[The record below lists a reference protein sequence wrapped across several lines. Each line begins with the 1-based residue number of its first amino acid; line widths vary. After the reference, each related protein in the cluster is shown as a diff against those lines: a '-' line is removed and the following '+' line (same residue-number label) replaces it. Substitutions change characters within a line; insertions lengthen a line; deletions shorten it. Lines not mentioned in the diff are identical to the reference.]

1 MPKITYITSH
11 FAVAGQLTAKDFAQL
26 AAMGI
31 KSVINNR
38 PDDEA
43 GVSVGSDKAAECA
56 ERAGLHYRDAPVTN
70 HAILDTAQVDTFEAA
85 LRAVPGPVLAYC
97 RTGNRSSIL
106 WAQVA
111 ARYNTA
117 EATLIALK
125 DAGLD
130 FEFLMPELDQISR
143 DHGVESLDNQ
153 LADQAA

>member
-1 MPKITYITSH
+1 MPKITYITPF
-11 FAVAGQLTAKDFAQL
+11 FAVAGQLAEKDFAQL
-26 AAMGI
+26 AALGI

-38 PDDEA
+38 PDDEN
-43 GVSVGSDKAAECA
+43 GVLVESDEAAECA
-56 ERAGLHYRDAPVTN
+56 KRAGLNYRYAPVTN
-70 HAILDTAQVDTFEAA
+70 HAILETGQVDTFEAA
-85 LRAVPGPVLAYC
+85 LRALPGPILAYC

-117 EATLIALK
+117 EATLSALK

-130 FEFLMPELDQISR
+130 LEVLMPELDQISR
-143 DHGVESLDNQ
+143 DHGVQSEADQ